1 MWSDVGYAETAACV
15 LIDAKETVE
24 GEQTRTPVPSVCEG
38 RQVEMGVE
46 LTQVVDGDALSW
58 LTDVGVAIPVIKT

>member
-15 LIDAKETVE
+15 LLDAKETVE
-24 GEQTRTPVPSVCEG
+24 GEQTRTPVPSVCKG

-46 LTQVVDGDALSW
+46 LAQVIDGDALSW